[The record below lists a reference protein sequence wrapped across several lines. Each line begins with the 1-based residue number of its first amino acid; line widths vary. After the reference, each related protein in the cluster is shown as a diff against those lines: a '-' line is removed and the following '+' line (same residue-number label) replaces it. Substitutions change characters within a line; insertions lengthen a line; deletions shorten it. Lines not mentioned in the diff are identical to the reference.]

1 MNGTYFE
8 TFMVGGLAL
17 MVAAALSIAW
27 LLWRQDD
34 VRREAVG
41 LALEGIGHEFRFNMF
56 QMVREINDV
65 EDGMIRL
72 PVDLP
77 TLAHPQL
84 DAVLGEMIATDKRA
98 LAAIQATY
106 QILEARKR
114 RVRMQLADGAVDDEE
129 MTALKAATVQ
139 GISTLYLWEDHE
151 GAPPEKAR
159 STRSWWVR
167 DWMKAHGFTQDLLS
181 GLALRDAVVEDLRQN
196 GMELTPQP
204 LTLTA
209 HEYYSRQYDRHA
221 DPRGVFGTR
230 RLEESEA
237 EEAALAEEDAV
248 MVSADEVEETEETPV
263 VEAAAIAP
271 AAAAAAAVSELAD
284 EDDMDEAEEIE
295 PVSYEPDID
304 VKADTSDE
312 GSADADAETEDDDAD
327 PVEDPADE
335 TDFSDDAEVDP
346 AFADADADANANA
359 DADDA
364 VEDDEDASDEE
375 APVEEAV
382 STPEP
387 DAPVDAEIE
396 AAAAVPS
403 GQPADDPFA
412 VLNAADLSAFE
423 PDPETGKLDDTVP
436 GEDDEDED
444 KPRKSADAA
453 E

>member
-34 VRREAVG
+34 IRREAVG

-65 EDGMIRL
+65 ESGMIRL
-72 PVDLP
+72 PIDLP

-84 DAVLGEMIATDKRA
+84 DAVLGELVATDKRA

-106 QILEARKR
+106 QALEARKR
-114 RVRMQLADGAVDDEE
+114 RVRMQLGDGAVDPEE
-129 MTALKAATVQ
+129 LDALKQATVH

-181 GLALRDAVVEDLRQN
+181 GLALRDAVVEDLRDN
-196 GMELTPQP
+196 GMVLTPKP

-209 HEYYSRQYDRHA
+209 HDYYSRHYDRKA
-221 DPRGVFGTR
+221 DPRGVFGKR
-230 RLEESEA
+230 RLRKKETAAAEAGGDEGFDEA
-237 EEAALAEEDAV
+237 EEYTGADTALAA
-248 MVSADEVEETEETPV
+248 
-263 VEAAAIAP
+263 AP
-271 AAAAAAAVSELAD
+271 AAAAAVAASSASQEAADEAPYEADIAVKDDRASEVEPAGEADELAD
-284 EDDMDEAEEIE
+284 ENSFSDEAE
-295 PVSYEPDID
+295 
-304 VKADTSDE
+304 A
-312 GSADADAETEDDDAD
+312 
-327 PVEDPADE
+327 
-335 TDFSDDAEVDP
+335 DP
-346 AFADADADANANA
+346 AFADADHA
-359 DADDA
+359 
-364 VEDDEDASDEE
+364 EEGTEEE
-375 APVEEAV
+375 AEAAEEADEPDV
-382 STPEP
+382 TPEV
-387 DAPVDAEIE
+387 A

-412 VLNAADLSAFE
+412 VLNSADLSAFE
-423 PDPETGKLDDTVP
+423 PDPKTGKLSDDVP
-436 GEDDEDED
+436 GEDEEP
-444 KPRKSADAA
+444 KPPKPADAA